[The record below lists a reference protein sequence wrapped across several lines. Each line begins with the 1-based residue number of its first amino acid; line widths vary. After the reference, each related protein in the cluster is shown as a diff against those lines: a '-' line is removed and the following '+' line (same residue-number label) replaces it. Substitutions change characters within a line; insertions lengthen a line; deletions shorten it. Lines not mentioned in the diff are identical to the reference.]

1 MKYFAPQLSKMMFGC
16 LMLVIAA
23 VLSGCGG
30 GGNNGGAAA
39 YGPTGTQ
46 VLSPATAAQGTDAVS
61 TTGIEPKAAGMPSVP
76 EGSAGVGDAEYGIGP
91 GDVLEIS
98 VFDVADLK
106 TRVQVNSDGTI
117 LFPLIGTVRVAGKS
131 TSDAAEEIAKR
142 LQAKY
147 LQSAQVS
154 VLVSHS
160 AQRVSVNGSVQRPGV
175 ITLDGTLTLS
185 QAVAEAGGASDV
197 ANENRV
203 HIAHLRRDQTV
214 QDTVYDLKDIQQGKA
229 VDPKLRSGDI
239 VVVEESGSRR
249 AYKTVLEIL
258 PVIGS
263 LATATLM
270 GMGL

>member
-1 MKYFAPQLSKMMFGC
+1 MSYFTPMQLPRMFFGC
-16 LMLVIAA
+16 LLLAIVIA
-23 VLSGCGG
+23 LSGCGDTAG
-30 GGNNGGAAA
+30 SNGAGAG
-39 YGPTGTQ
+39 YGPSGTQ
-46 VLSPATAAQGTDAVS
+46 VLVPATANESTIGMS
-61 TTGIEPKAAGMPSVP
+61 TTNITPKVPGEPDAEMG
-76 EGSAGVGDAEYGIGP
+76 GGDAEYGIGP

-106 TRVQVNSDGTI
+106 TKVQVNSDGTI
-117 LFPLIGTVRVAGKS
+117 LFPLIGTIHVVGKS
-131 TSDAAEEIAKR
+131 TTEAAGEIANR

-160 AQRVSVNGSVQRPGV
+160 AQRVSVNGAVQRPGV

-197 ANENRV
+197 ADEKRV
-203 HIAHLRRDQTV
+203 HIAHLQRDQTV
-214 QDTVYDLKDIQQGKA
+214 KDMVYSLKDIQKGMA
-229 VDPKLRSGDI
+229 LDPKLRSGDI
-239 VVVEESGSRR
+239 VVVEESGMRR

-263 LATATLM
+263 IATATMM
-270 GMGL
+270 GAGL